1 VSDKWVAFGGA
12 WEVRSEMIHLK
23 KKVGWLFPR
32 QEFQHEPR
40 LLPPG
45 GKPLNEKS
53 PCSSSHAVLQ
63 VVRARI

>member
-1 VSDKWVAFGGA
+1 
-12 WEVRSEMIHLK
+12 MIHLK

-53 PCSSSHAVLQ
+53 PCSSSHTVLQ